1 MSISSTPFTRQR
13 RVAASVV
20 ALLLVAGACSDDD
33 EAAPNTTVGDTT
45 TTTTEAPDPSP
56 EPSDDEDERAWPVPD
71 WESVE
76 PEDAG
81 VDPVVLD
88 EVADLV
94 EASGSDCLVVSRDG
108 QLVGEWFWNE
118 TGPDF
123 EREAWSVTKS
133 ITATLVGIA
142 QDQGHLDIDQ
152 PASDFIDEWV
162 GTDSEEVTIRNLL
175 SNDSGRFQTA
185 ESDYVQMATV
195 EDDKTAYAIGLD
207 QQHEIGTHWVYNNA
221 AIQVLEAVLERATGT
236 DVGTFAEQYL
246 FDPLG
251 MSTTI
256 TTDPAGNALTFMGA
270 QMSCRDMARFG
281 LLNLREGEWAGDQIV
296 SADFVAEATNP
307 SQELNP
313 GYGLLWWLFGDDTEA
328 LVETAPGQDPVPA
341 GEPRAYAALGLGG
354 QIIVV
359 VPEHELVVTRLVSSQ
374 TPGSQANLADL
385 LPILLDELVVD

>member
-1 MSISSTPFTRQR
+1 MSVSSIPFTRHR
-13 RVAASVV
+13 RLAASVI
-20 ALLLVAGACSDDD
+20 ALLLVAGACGNDD

-45 TTTTEAPDPSP
+45 TTTTEAPP
-56 EPSDDEDERAWPVPD
+56 EPTSNDDERAWPVPD
-71 WESVE
+71 WASVD
-76 PEDAG
+76 PADAG
-81 VDPVVLD
+81 IDPEVLD
-88 EVADLV
+88 EVVHVV

-108 QLVGEWFWNE
+108 QLVGEWYWNE

-142 QDQGHLDIDQ
+142 QDQGYLDIDQ

-162 GTDSEEVTIRNLL
+162 GTDSEDVTIRNLL

-185 ESDYVQMATV
+185 ESDYVQMAAV
-195 EDDKTAYAIGLD
+195 EEDKTAFAIGLD

-236 DVGTFAEQYL
+236 DVGTFAEQHL
-246 FDPLG
+246 FGPLG

-256 TTDPAGNALTFMGA
+256 DTDVAGNTLTFMGA

-281 LLNLREGEWAGDQIV
+281 LLNLREGEWNGDQIV
-296 SADFVAEATNP
+296 PADFVAEATRP
-307 SQELNP
+307 STELNP
-313 GYGLLWWLFGDDTEA
+313 GYGLLWWLFGGDTEV
-328 LVETAPGQDPVPA
+328 LIETAPGQDAIPG
-341 GEPRAYAALGLGG
+341 GEPRAFAALGLGG

-359 VPEHELVVTRLVSSQ
+359 VPEHDLVVTRLVSNQ
-374 TPGSQANLADL
+374 TPGSEANLADL
-385 LPILLDELVVD
+385 LPMLFDELVVD